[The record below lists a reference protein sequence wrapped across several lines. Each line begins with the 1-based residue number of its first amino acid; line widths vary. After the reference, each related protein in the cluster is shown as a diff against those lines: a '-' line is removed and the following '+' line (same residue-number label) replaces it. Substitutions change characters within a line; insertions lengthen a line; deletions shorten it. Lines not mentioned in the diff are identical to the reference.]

1 MSDKFYIYNIVGV
14 IIGTVLGGALSSVI
28 QIIITI
34 IFMIVTDFDIIT
46 KLVGCVIIGFI
57 ELFIY
62 SLIEIYM
69 FRWYDD

>member
-1 MSDKFYIYNIVGV
+1 MSKEKKMLISKIAG
-14 IIGTVLGGALSSVI
+14 SVI

-57 ELFIY
+57 ELFIRG
-62 SLIEIYM
+62 LIEIYM